1 MTAGDVFFLIVHWL
15 HVVAAAAWVGGSL
28 FYLLALR
35 PASRRQPEA
44 AGLVRS
50 AVGTEFRIL
59 VDISIIVLVVTG
71 AIVAF
76 NRLTS
81 EAATPAY
88 GITLGLKVALSLWMF
103 MQVWAERRKL
113 ATITPYRGPE
123 RSAPAGWRRLGEA
136 LSGYN
141 GVIVV
146 GIVVFL
152 LSDLMKILYENAL
165 G

>member
-1 MTAGDVFFLIVHWL
+1 MTGGDIFFLVVHWL
-15 HVVAAAAWVGGSL
+15 HVVAAAAWLGGNV
-28 FYLLALR
+28 FYLLVLR
-35 PASRRQPEA
+35 PAARRQPEA

-59 VDISIIVLVVTG
+59 VDTSIIVLVVTG
-71 AIVAF
+71 AVIAF

-113 ATITPYRGPE
+113 ASIATYRRPE
-123 RSAPAGWRRLGEA
+123 PASPAGWRRLGEA

-141 GVIVV
+141 GVTVV
-146 GIVVFL
+146 GIIVFL

-165 G
+165 P

>member
-1 MTAGDVFFLIVHWL
+1 MTAGDFFFLIVHWL

-28 FYLLALR
+28 FYLLVLQ
-35 PASRRQPEA
+35 PAARRQPDA

-59 VDISIIVLVVTG
+59 VDASIIVLVVTG
-71 AIVAF
+71 AVIAF
-76 NRLTS
+76 NRLTN

-103 MQVWAERRKL
+103 MQVWTERRKL
-113 ATITPYRGPE
+113 ASIAPYRGPE
-123 RSAPAGWRRLGEA
+123 RTVPTGWRRFGEA

-141 GVIVV
+141 GAIVV
-146 GIVVFL
+146 GIAVFL

>member
-1 MTAGDVFFLIVHWL
+1 MTAGDIFFLIVHWL

-35 PASRRQPEA
+35 PAARRQPEA

-59 VDISIIVLVVTG
+59 VDASIIVLVVTG
-71 AIVAF
+71 AVIAF
-76 NRLTS
+76 NRLTN

-88 GITLGLKVALSLWMF
+88 GITLGLKVALSLWTF

-113 ATITPYRGPE
+113 GSIAPYRGPE
-123 RSAPAGWRRLGEA
+123 RAAPTGWRRLGEVF
-136 LSGYN
+136 SGYN

-152 LSDLMKILYENAL
+152 LSDLMKFLYEKAL
-165 G
+165 V